1 MKKIIES
8 SCDVFADP
16 GFSPE
21 EVTLLAMRSQLM
33 GELRLIAVPRFQS
46 NAGQVGEVQP
56 GYADYVGHS
65 GRPAC

>member
-33 GELRLIAVPRFQS
+33 GELRLIAVPRFRS
-46 NAGQVGEVQP
+46 SAGQVGEVQP
-56 GYADYVGHS
+56 GYTDYVGHS